1 MITETSMAQPSV
13 NHMKTIFTIAGLLLI
28 GVVFWFVTVPL
39 LLRDDSWSAGV
50 FAAVI
55 TLFSFK
61 PFIDARWM
69 D

>member
-1 MITETSMAQPSV
+1 MLSATIL
-13 NHMKTIFTIAGLLLI
+13 TIFGLLII
-28 GVVFWFVTVPL
+28 GLGFWFITVPML
-39 LLRDDSWSAGV
+39 TRDDSWSAGIL
-50 FAAVI
+50 AAVI

>member
-1 MITETSMAQPSV
+1 MAKPTV
-13 NHMKTIFTIAGLLLI
+13 NHMKTILTIAGLLLI
-28 GVVFWFVTVPL
+28 GLVFWFCTVPL
-39 LLRDDSWSAGV
+39 LLRDDSWSTGIL
-50 FAAVI
+50 AALI